1 VYNLRLVVPV
11 LLSLAGKVGNYA
23 ANLEPDSLASKLFHP
38 DRVYINTPLC
48 KCIRVERYKISSLTA
63 AATSAADRGQKT
75 KA

>member
-1 VYNLRLVVPV
+1 VPV

-63 AATSAADRGQKT
+63 STAAAADTRT
-75 KA
+75 KNKGLK